1 MTADVSP
8 ASGRDSSSEPTAPA
22 DYVDRAIAY
31 AREAFGDRRRIRH
44 CKWIRLAARRFLKD
58 LKRAEKPDAPFR
70 FDRDKANLHCEFIEG
85 LKHVEG
91 RWSSPT
97 IKLDDW
103 QIFFVVQLFGFRDL
117 NGNRRFTTALLAIA
131 RKNAKSTLAAGI
143 LLSCLCLEPEIGPQ
157 VISAATTG
165 SQARIVWNVAKRMV
179 EADAELRETFSL
191 EAFANAIARDENGGT
206 CKPINAKASTQD
218 GLNPSVI
225 SLDELHAHKTHD
237 LLNVLA
243 SAAGA
248 RENPL
253 WLYTTTEGYD
263 NPGPWAETRAFAK
276 SVLERVLVAEHFL
289 AIYYTLDDEDDV
301 FDETKWPKANPLMDS
316 NKRLLIETR
325 KLAIEAKGMP
335 GRLAEFTIKRANR
348 QAASSAG
355 CINLHKWRHCAG
367 EVPLDR
373 LVGAPCWGALDLAS
387 TMDMTAWR
395 LLWLLDGRWYT
406 WGRYWVPEDAVRQRT
421 ERRSVPY
428 ASWVAQGLITQ
439 TSGDTVD
446 YDLLERDILADCERF
461 TPREIPHDPWNATQF
476 VNGLLSKG
484 LPMTKFIQGPK
495 SYHPGWQAFEVAYV
509 GGNLNHGGDPVLQW
523 NASNLVARRD
533 ANMNFAPDRNRA
545 ADKIDGITALLM
557 AFARATAANDNIFV
571 FEGLTAA

>member
-1 MTADVSP
+1 MTTEASP
-8 ASGRDSSSEPTAPA
+8 ANGLDSKIEPSAQP

-31 AREAFGDRRRIRH
+31 ATEAFLDRRRTRH

-58 LKRAEKPDAPFR
+58 LKRAKLPGAPFR
-70 FDRDKANLHCEFIEG
+70 FSREHANLHCEFIEG
-85 LKHVEG
+85 LRHVEG
-91 RWSSPT
+91 RWSTPT
-97 IKLDDW
+97 IKLDPW
-103 QIFFVVQLFGFRDL
+103 QLFFVVQLFGFRDL
-117 NGNRRFTTALLAIA
+117 NGGRRFTTALLAIA

-143 LLSCLCLEPEIGPQ
+143 LLSCLCLEPEEGPQ

-179 EADAELRETFSL
+179 AKDADLREAFAL
-191 EAFANAIARDENGGT
+191 EPFANAIARTENGGT
-206 CKPINAKASTQD
+206 CKPINAKASSQD

-253 WLYTTTEGYD
+253 WLYTTTEGYE
-263 NPGPWAETRAFAK
+263 NPGPWSETRAFAK
-276 SVLERVLVAEHFL
+276 NILERVLVAEHFL
-289 AIYYTLDDEDDV
+289 AVYYTLDEEDDV
-301 FDETKWPKANPLMDS
+301 FDETKWIKANPLIET
-316 NKRLLIETR
+316 NKRLLIENR

-335 GRLAEFTIKRANR
+335 GRMAEFTIKRANR

-355 CINLHKWRHCAG
+355 CVNLHKFRHCGG
-367 EVPLDR
+367 EVPLER

-406 WGRYWVPEDAVRQRT
+406 WGRYWVPEEAVKQRT

-428 ASWVAQGLITQ
+428 ASWVASGLLTQ

-446 YDLLERDILADCERF
+446 YDVLKRDILADCERF
-461 TPREIPHDPWNATQF
+461 TPQEIPHDPWNATQF
-476 VNGLLSKG
+476 VNGLLADG
-484 LPMTKFIQGPK
+484 LPMTKFIQGAK
-495 SYHPGWQAFEVAYV
+495 SYHPGWQEFERAYV
-509 GGNLNHGGDPVLQW
+509 SGNLSHGGNDILRW
-523 NASNLVARRD
+523 NAANLVARKD
-533 ANMNFAPDRNRA
+533 ANGNFAPDRVRS

-557 AFARATAANDNIFV
+557 AFARAIAASDQV
-571 FEGLTAA
+571 FIYQGLTAA